1 MLRHQLTVLFCLCS
15 TLLFAQLRAD
25 FVMDRSSGCSPLVIN
40 FTNTTT
46 GASANAT
53 WEWNFDNGNNA
64 DIKNPSAVFVQEKNY
79 TITLKV
85 TDGTQIST
93 QTKTITVNKSPVID
107 FTVNPAVTCLPDATN
122 FTATSDIN
130 VARWHWDFGDGR
142 TQAAYSSATSHNYN
156 KVQTATVSL
165 TAVTNTGCTKTI
177 VKENIVTIKG
187 EVKPAFT
194 ADKTIFCEDVGTVRF
209 TNSSTGPGTLT
220 YQWNFGDGNT
230 STAANPT
237 HHYTK
242 KGLYHVSLTVTNS
255 DGCRKTLTRNN
266 YINIGFYETNF
277 TVPSLICEGTNT
289 TFTNTSIPTPTG
301 SRWYVNNTLVQTW
314 SVYSFNYTFPT
325 PGTYQIR
332 LENNFGPCT
341 ESITKTIEVKPRP
354 IIDGFVVDVT
364 TECGAPTLVNFKDT
378 TATAVKWDW
387 NFNNDYYNPVRAST
401 QSPSYTYTADGNYW
415 VNLNVTN
422 REGCSSNVSKYV
434 YISRP
439 LVGIYIA
446 PGNNSTGCAPFTTK
460 FTYRTTEPLAS
471 LQWNFGNGQTST
483 EQSPS
488 VTYNTSGAYT
498 VSLTY
503 RTIKGCTGTVTYSGI
518 TARQK
523 PVANFTVQPTVC
535 GNTPV
540 YFNNTSTGYY
550 EYMIW
555 NFGDG
560 NGNAFLPHK
569 YENEG
574 TYDVQLIAY
583 NGICNDTIKKAAV
596 IKVAPPF
603 PKINGVENTCDNNR
617 GLVKFF
623 DDSKKGESWHWNFAN
638 TGSTSY
644 TTKQPSVSHTFTS
657 TGIHKVVLSVT
668 NGACT
673 VKDSVSAF
681 VLLKQK
687 PILTL
692 DKNVG
697 CVNQPIRY
705 TINGLEDNPFATNNS
720 WYSEYNIVSFQYEDG
735 TIIPNYTLDNYYF
748 HTSASGQIVPQILK
762 EGRIRAIIQPTNT
775 QCFDT
780 TNFVNLN
787 TTGVLAGFE
796 ILNDKHCFK
805 SPVTLNDTTKTLGN
819 NPIVRWTWNMGDGN
833 QVSQT
838 TKAPLVYQYTR
849 PGSYFVRLTVQDA
862 SGCQSSNN
870 QSQYVEVYGT
880 KANFY
885 TSTGTTVNV
894 NTTINYQ
901 NNSQSY
907 NAGTV
912 NYEWLLG
919 DGTTV
924 TTQNASETFTQ
935 PGRYNVRLIAK
946 SLNNSCLDTIQ
957 TTITVLPPNPVFI
970 TNTTLIGNN
979 SKCPPVTANFYYNS
993 SAYYTKLEWDFGDG
1007 YKVENQTTPSH
1018 IYTVPGKYVVRLNVY
1033 HNATVF
1039 NQYTDT
1045 VTVEQASVNLDVAK
1059 HVICIDEQ
1067 VKLFTTTPKNN
1078 DSYTWDVGTGS
1089 LQTTADTVVTLQY
1102 SKAGAYN
1109 PSLILTGA
1117 NGCTVAATLTQPVI
1131 VNPNPV
1137 INITP
1142 ANPVYCKTTPV
1153 QLTASGGVQYSWSP
1167 AEGLSNTLIA
1177 NPFASPLN
1185 TATYAVHAIDA
1196 AGCKGQGQT
1205 TVIVPKPFKMQVKN
1219 VVEIC
1224 SGDVA
1229 QLTVSGAATYQW
1241 INHTAG
1247 LNNLQIAT
1255 PTATT
1260 LTNAS
1265 YTVVGTDQYGCYTDT
1280 ATINVIVRPLPWVK
1294 AGDDIQ
1300 SIYGAENQLVIT
1312 NSTDVTK
1319 FTWTPTDFLSCTNCP
1334 SPISK
1339 PYATTNYVITVEN
1352 QYRCIAKDSIL
1363 VTAFCAAGNIQLPN
1377 AFTPNNDSK
1386 NDVFMVL
1393 GSGVN
1398 KIKSFKIFNR
1408 WGELVFFKR
1417 DIFPEDK
1424 SSAWDGKY
1432 KGLEA
1437 PSGTYV
1443 YFVELECSSGG
1454 SYEKKG
1460 TVTLIR

>member
-1 MLRHQLTVLFCLCS
+1 MLRHQLTVLFSLCS

-53 WEWNFDNGNNA
+53 WEWNFGNGNNA
-64 DIKNPSAVFVQEKNY
+64 DIKNPSAIFVEEKNY

-85 TDGTQIST
+85 TDGTQTST

-107 FTVNPAVTCLPDATN
+107 FTVSPAVTCLPDATN
-122 FTATSDIN
+122 FTATSDVS

-156 KVQTATVSL
+156 QVQTATVSL
-165 TAVTNTGCTKTI
+165 TAVTNTGCSKTI
-177 VKENIVTIKG
+177 VKENIVTVKG
-187 EVKPAFT
+187 EVKPGFN
-194 ADKTIFCEDVGTVRF
+194 ADKTVFCEDEGTVRF

-230 STAANPT
+230 STAVNPT

-242 KGLYHVSLTVTNS
+242 KGLYHVSLTVTNP

-277 TVPSLICEGTNT
+277 TIPSLICEGTMT
-289 TFTNTSIPTPTG
+289 TFTNSSTPTPTS
-301 SRWYVNNTLVQTW
+301 SRWYVNNTLVQSW

-325 PGTYQIR
+325 PGTYQVR

-354 IIDGFVVDVT
+354 VINGFVVDIT

-378 TATAVKWDW
+378 TASAVRWNW
-387 NFNNDYYNPVRAST
+387 NFNNDYYNPARAST
-401 QSPSYTYTADGNYW
+401 QNPSYTYTADGNYW
-415 VNLNVTN
+415 VNLDVTN

-446 PGNNSTGCAPFTTK
+446 PSNNSTGCAPFTTK
-460 FTYRTTEPLAS
+460 FNYRTTEAFAS

-483 EQSPS
+483 EESPEIS
-488 VTYNTSGAYT
+488 YTTPGSYAVT
-498 VSLTY
+498 LTY
-503 RTIKGCTGTVTYSGI
+503 TTIKGCTGTATYFPNI
-518 TARQK
+518 VVRQK
-523 PVANFTVQPTVC
+523 PVANFTVPATVC

-550 EYMIW
+550 TNTTWKINNVVSWVNPYK
-555 NFGDG
+555 FTD
-560 NGNAFLPHK
+560 
-569 YENEG
+569 EG
-574 TYDVQLIAY
+574 TYDIQMIAY
-583 NGICNDTIKKAAV
+583 NGMCNDTITKVAA
-596 IKVAPPF
+596 IKVSPPF
-603 PKINGVENTCDNNR
+603 PQITAYENTCDNNR
-617 GLVKFF
+617 GLVRFTEA
-623 DDSKKGESWHWNFAN
+623 SKQTNSWQWNFGN
-638 TGSTSY
+638 QGSTSY
-644 TTKQPSVSHTFTS
+644 TTPPAKIEYNFTA
-657 TGIHKVVLSVT
+657 TGTYNVVLTNT
-668 NGACT
+668 NGSCT
-673 VKDSVSAF
+673 VKDSVSVP

-687 PILTL
+687 PVLSFDRNIT
-692 DKNVG
+692 

-705 TINGLEDNPFATNNS
+705 TINGLEDNPFMSNS
-720 WYSEYNIVSFQYEDG
+720 WSSDYSIVKFEYEDG
-735 TIIPNYTLDNYYF
+735 TIISNYSLDNYNFYI
-748 HTSASGQIVPQILK
+748 SASGQLTTIEPKQSRV
-762 EGRIRAIIQPTNT
+762 RAIIRANGVN
-775 QCFDT
+775 CYDT
-780 TNFVNLN
+780 TNYVNLH

-805 SPVTLNDTTKTLGN
+805 SPVTLNDTTKTLAN

-833 QVSQT
+833 LVTQT
-838 TKAPLVYQYTR
+838 IKAPLVYQYTR

-894 NTTINYQ
+894 NTTINYN

-919 DGTTV
+919 NGSTV

-1007 YKVENQTTPSH
+1007 YKVENQTNPSH

-1045 VTVEQASVNLDVAK
+1045 VTVEQPSVNLDITK
-1059 HVICIDEQ
+1059 QVICIDEQ
-1067 VKLFTTTPKNN
+1067 VKLFTTTPKNS
-1078 DSYTWDVGTGS
+1078 DQYTWDVGTGS

-1102 SKAGAYN
+1102 AKAGAYN

-1142 ANPVYCKTTPV
+1142 SNPVYCKTTPV
-1153 QLTASGGVQYSWSP
+1153 QLTASGGVQYTWSP
-1167 AEGLSNTLIA
+1167 VEGLSNALIA

-1185 TATYAVHAIDA
+1185 TATYVVQAIDA

-1205 TVIVPKPFKMQVKN
+1205 TVIVPKPFTLQVKN
-1219 VVEIC
+1219 VVEVC
-1224 SGDVA
+1224 SGEVA
-1229 QLTVSGAATYQW
+1229 QLTVSGATTYQW
-1241 INHTAG
+1241 INHTTG

-1260 LTNAS
+1260 LTNTT

-1280 ATINVIVRPLPWVK
+1280 ATINVMVRPLPWVK
-1294 AGDDIQ
+1294 AGNDIH

-1312 NSTDVTK
+1312 NSADVTK
-1319 FTWTPTDFLSCTNCP
+1319 WTWTPTDFLSCTNCP

-1363 VTAFCAAGNIQLPN
+1363 VTAFCSAGNIYLPN
-1377 AFTPNNDSK
+1377 AFTPNSDGK
-1386 NDVFMVL
+1386 NDVFMAL
-1393 GSGVN
+1393 GTGVN

-1424 SSAWDGKY
+1424 RSAWDGKY
-1432 KGLEA
+1432 KGMEA

-1443 YFVELECSSGG
+1443 YFVELECTSGG